1 MEPMG
6 RVEMTGRKR
15 VAWGNG
21 TAEEE
26 YRVEW
31 YQTIG
36 NTTNYMYQ
44 QTAQHTT
51 KTNSANTL
59 LLLPCVIEES
69 QNTLEGMTKTATPN
83 AHQTVLRF
91 LFHLIKYGGRNAT
104 NGRIRILLQKLH
116 VHTQNSLFC
125 MSLKVLAD
133 TMLLPNKGRLLTFR
147 MR

>member
-1 MEPMG
+1 ME
-6 RVEMTGRKR
+6 
-15 VAWGNG
+15 WN
-21 TAEEE
+21 
-26 YRVEW
+26 
-31 YQTIG
+31 QTIG
-36 NTTNYMYQ
+36 NTTNYMY
-44 QTAQHTT
+44 QHTT

-83 AHQTVLRF
+83 AYQTVLRF

-125 MSLKVLAD
+125 MTLKVLAD